1 MESDKDWKVG
11 EKQKKGF
18 KGEKSKG
25 ETRKEDK
32 KRGRKA
38 DPKGV
43 NHPVQS
49 TSVPSEFR
57 VALYSSN
64 LLDMWIVKVQKIH
77 DFRVT

>member
-1 MESDKDWKVG
+1 MESDKDWKVE

-43 NHPVQS
+43 NHPV
-49 TSVPSEFR
+49 
-57 VALYSSN
+57 
-64 LLDMWIVKVQKIH
+64 
-77 DFRVT
+77 